1 MSNKTVLVIG
11 TGTIGEPLIG
21 LLSRLK
27 HSLGIDRVIFHKRT
41 PLDYEI
47 AKVNSLV
54 AQGASLAV
62 DKTKWKTFQDLGHS
76 PNGTFGEAL
85 RAADVI
91 IDCTPAGNDNKD
103 KHYLGLDAE
112 GSKRR
117 VFIAQGSEK
126 GFGIPY
132 AHGINDDVLLRAQSQ
147 RFIQVVSCNTHA
159 IGRLIKS
166 LNTEL
171 DKNFISGDFVCVR
184 RANDT
189 SQNSGFTPSPTCGE
203 HTDKRYGTH
212 HARDVSDLLSTIT
225 GKPTNIFSSAMKV
238 NSQYMHA
245 IRFSIVLNEKLSET
259 DVISRFRED
268 KFVTLT
274 RHKTANKVFSYGRD
288 HGFYGRIYNQ
298 VVVCL
303 PSLGV
308 FSRYGNKKT
317 LVTGFAFTPQD
328 GNSLL
333 SSVAACLYGL
343 HDEDHVD
350 YLNPIL
356 EFLQDEV

>member
-1 MSNKTVLVIG
+1 MSKTVLVIG

-27 HSLGIDRVIFHKRT
+27 SDLGIDSVIFHKRT
-41 PLDYEI
+41 PLDYEV
-47 AKVNSLV
+47 AKVNSLIRQN
-54 AQGASLAV
+54 ANLAV
-62 DKTKWKTFQDLGHS
+62 NADRWREFQELGHE
-76 PNGTFGEAL
+76 PKYTFEEAL
-85 RAADVI
+85 RLADVI
-91 IDCTPAGNDNKD
+91 IDCTPAGNENKD

-112 GSKRR
+112 ASKRR

-126 GFGIPY
+126 GFGPPY
-132 AHGINDDVLLRAQSQ
+132 AYGINDNILGQLQSH

-166 LNTEL
+166 LNPKL
-171 DKNFISGDFVCVR
+171 DKNLISSDFVCIR

-189 SQNSGFTPSPTCGE
+189 SQNSGFTPSPTLGE
-203 HTDKRYGTH
+203 HTDKDYGTH
-212 HARDVSDLLSTIT
+212 HARDVSDLLSTVT
-225 GKPTNIFSSAMKV
+225 GKPTNILSSAMKV

-245 IRFSIVLNEKLSET
+245 IRFAITLNENLTKT
-259 DVISRFRED
+259 DVIERFRQD
-268 KFVTLT
+268 QFVTLT

-298 VVVCL
+298 VVVCM
-303 PSLGV
+303 PSISTFPGRE
-308 FSRYGNKKT
+308 SKET

-333 SSVAACLYGL
+333 SSAAACCYGL
-343 HDEDHVD
+343 YDND
-350 YLNPIL
+350 YVNYLSPIL
-356 EFLQDEV
+356 EFLENEV